1 MRSPRFAVQ
10 FSFLAAA
17 VWTVAAALGEPGP
30 AAAERRAAI
39 EAVMRKMEAATVAAD
54 TAAYTA
60 LIDPTD
66 SEFYHEQVALAKDW
80 TRLKPVSFSLSI
92 VDGKELPA
100 AVPAPAAAPAEKP
113 AEAPAPTP
121 AEVEKDAPKEKSDKP
136 EQRSPA
142 ARSRAQRPQSVD
154 VGPAF
159 EPAFDESRAEFRMK
173 TVWKMDGWEQPRTL
187 SVPVVFLRDA
197 QLGWRYAGEKWDT
210 VVAPA
215 AGAFHGVRVLYEPG
229 NTRHKEIAEKIAAGM
244 PEVRSVVDTHFK
256 MNTPGVVTIKLYQSM
271 LHLQASVWL
280 GYTDSLGGWNEPR
293 ESMKILARSSY
304 DGMKKTI
311 AHEYGHCVT
320 FHMGD
325 KATDAPW
332 WVLEG
337 SADLAAATYRGS
349 AARARDNAVRGWASK
364 NELAPWD
371 KIEKFPLPDEYR
383 RFMGHVYTQGE
394 HMMAFIDARYGTDA
408 RIAFLRSLF
417 TGKTTDQA
425 SREGLGMPWS
435 DVDAAWRHS
444 VEQQLTTEPKDD
456 K

>member
-10 FSFLAAA
+10 CSFLAAA
-17 VWTVAAALGEPGP
+17 VWTVAAAVGEPGP

-39 EAVMRKMEAATVAAD
+39 EAVMRRMEAATVAAD
-54 TAAYTA
+54 AKAYIA
-60 LIDPTD
+60 LVDPGD
-66 SEFYHEQVALAKDW
+66 SEFLHEQIALTGDW
-80 TRLKPVSFSLSI
+80 SRLKPASIALSI

-100 AVPAPAAAPAEKP
+100 AASAPAAAPA
-113 AEAPAPTP
+113 AEAPPSAPGATDGTGKEEPVKP
-121 AEVEKDAPKEKSDKP
+121 AQAPAG
-136 EQRSPA
+136 R
-142 ARSRAQRPQSVD
+142 RAPRTESVD
-154 VGPAF
+154 VGPAIEPSF
-159 EPAFDESRAEFRMK
+159 EDSRAEFRMK
-173 TVWKMDGWEQPRTL
+173 TVWKMEGWERPRTL
-187 SVPVVFLRDA
+187 SVPVVFVRDA
-197 QLGWRYAGEKWDT
+197 EKGWRYAGEKWDT
-210 VVAPA
+210 VAAPA
-215 AGAFHGVRVLYEPG
+215 SGAFRGVRVLYEPE
-229 NTRHKEIAEKIAAGM
+229 NTRHKEIAEKIVAGM
-244 PEVRSVVDTHFK
+244 PEVRSVVDAHFK

-271 LHLQASVWL
+271 LHLQASIWL

-293 ESMKILARSSY
+293 ESMKVLARSSY

-349 AARARDNAVRGWASK
+349 AARSRDNAVRGWARK

-383 RFMGHVYTQGE
+383 KFMGHVYTQGE
-394 HMMAFIDARYGTDA
+394 HMMAFIDARYGAEA

-417 TGKTTDQA
+417 AGKTTDQA
-425 SREGLGMPWS
+425 AREGLGMPWS